1 MVTRRGAAEMLKR
14 LILTVLLA
22 VTAASA
28 GAQQFPARP
37 MTLLCWSAAGS
48 PVDVYARVLAK
59 LLSTELGQN
68 VIVDNR
74 TGGSGIVMVNTLL
87 RAPADG
93 YTIAANTITL
103 AALFGEPNVTFK
115 PDDLQMLARSQI
127 DPYGLI
133 VHTSTPFRTIDEFV
147 AYARKNPGFLNVGGP
162 FAMSGHRVA
171 WEVFAEM
178 AKIKTT
184 WVPYQ
189 GGGPVLTAI
198 AGGHVDAAATNPG
211 NVKPMIE
218 AGKVRVIAVS
228 SERRLDD
235 FPDVPTY
242 KERGWNLVRYQW
254 RGVMAKAGT
263 PKPVL
268 DRIVAAVQKAQQTAE
283 WKAYLKKVTQLD
295 GFQGPDAF
303 RAQLMQDMHEMD
315 AVKKKL
321 GL

>member
-1 MVTRRGAAEMLKR
+1 MSARFFASLTSIAALLFAGAAH
-14 LILTVLLA
+14 
-22 VTAASA
+22 
-28 GAQQFPARP
+28 AQQYPAKP
-37 MTLLCWSAAGS
+37 IALLCWSAAGS
-48 PVDVYARVLAK
+48 PVDLYARIMAK
-59 LLSTELGQN
+59 LLSSELGHN

-115 PDDLQMLARSQI
+115 PEELQLIARSQI

-133 VHTSTPFRTIDEFV
+133 VHTSTPFKTIDAFV
-147 AYARKNPGFLNVGGP
+147 AFARKKPGFVNVGGP

-171 WEVFAEM
+171 WELFAEM

-189 GGGPVLTAI
+189 GGGPALTAI
-198 AGGHVDAAATNPG
+198 AGGHIDAAATNPG

-228 SERRLDD
+228 SHKRIAD

-242 KERGWNLVRYQW
+242 RERGWDLVRYQW
-254 RGVMAKAGT
+254 RGIMARAGT
-263 PKPVL
+263 PKPVI
-268 DRIVAAVQKAQQTAE
+268 DRLTAAIQKAQQTAE
-283 WKAYLKKVTQLD
+283 WKTYLKQVTQLD
-295 GFQGPDAF
+295 GFQGPEAF
-303 RAQLMQDMHEMD
+303 RVQLMQDMREME

>member
-1 MVTRRGAAEMLKR
+1 MMPARSLASLAAGA
-14 LILTVLLA
+14 VLLA
-22 VTAASA
+22 A
-28 GAQQFPARP
+28 GAANAQQYPAKP
-37 MTLLCWSAAGS
+37 ITLLCWSAAGS
-48 PVDVYARVLAK
+48 PVDLYARIMAR
-59 LLSTELGQN
+59 LLSADLGQN
-68 VIVDNR
+68 VVVDNR
-74 TGGSGIVMVNTLL
+74 TGGSGIVMVNSLL

-103 AALFGEPNVTFK
+103 ATLFSEPNVTFK
-115 PDDLQMLARSQI
+115 PDDLQLIARSQI

-133 VHTSTPFRTIDEFV
+133 VHTSTPFKTIDAFV
-147 AYARKNPGFLNVGGP
+147 AYARKKPGFVNVGGP

-189 GGGPVLTAI
+189 GGGPALTAI
-198 AGGHVDAAATNPG
+198 AGGHIDAAATNPG
-211 NVKPMIE
+211 NVKPMID

-228 SERRLDD
+228 SDQRIED

-254 RGVMAKAGT
+254 RGIMAKART
-263 PKPVL
+263 PRPII
-268 DRIVAAVQKAQQTAE
+268 DRLTVAIQKAQQTSE
-283 WKAYLKKVTQLD
+283 WKAYLKQVTQLD
-295 GFQGPDAF
+295 GFQGPEAF
-303 RAQLMQDMHEMD
+303 RAQLVQDMSEME

>member
-1 MVTRRGAAEMLKR
+1 MFARLFASAAAGV
-14 LILTVLLA
+14 ILF
-22 VTAASA
+22 ASATA
-28 GAQQFPARP
+28 GAQQYPAKP
-37 MTLLCWSAAGS
+37 ITMLCWSAAGS
-48 PVDVYARVLAK
+48 PVDVYARVMAK

-68 VIVDNR
+68 VVVDNR

-93 YTIAANTITL
+93 YTIGANTITL
-103 AALFGEPNVTFK
+103 ATMFSEPNVTFK
-115 PDDLQMLARSQI
+115 PDDLQLIARSQV

-133 VHTSTPFRTIDEFV
+133 VHTSTPFKTIDAFV
-147 AYARKNPGFLNVGGP
+147 AYARKKPGFVNVAGP
-162 FAMSGHRVA
+162 FTMSGHRVA

-189 GGGPVLTAI
+189 GGGPALTAI

-211 NVKPMIE
+211 NVKPMID

-228 SERRLDD
+228 SDKRLED

-242 KERGWNLVRYQW
+242 KERGWDLVRYQW

-263 PKPVL
+263 PKAVI
-268 DRIVAAVQKAQQTAE
+268 DRLTAAIQKAQQTAE
-283 WKAYLKKVTQLD
+283 WKTYLKQVTQLD

-303 RAQLMQDMHEMD
+303 RAQLVQDMQEMET
-315 AVKKKL
+315 VKKKL

>member
-1 MVTRRGAAEMLKR
+1 MLNR
-14 LILTVLLA
+14 LIQAIVVAATA
-22 VTAASA
+22 VAAH
-28 GAQQFPARP
+28 AQQFPARP
-37 MTLLCWSAAGS
+37 VTLLCWSAAGS

-59 LLSTELGQN
+59 LLSSELGQN
-68 VIVDNR
+68 VVVDNR
-74 TGGSGIVMVNTLL
+74 TGGSGIVMVNTLV

-115 PDDLQMLARSQI
+115 PDDLQMIARSQI
-127 DPYGLI
+127 DPYGLL
-133 VHTSTPFRTIDEFV
+133 VHASTPFRTIDEFV
-147 AYARKNPGFLNVGGP
+147 AYARKKPGFVNVAGP

-171 WEVFAEM
+171 WELFAEM
-178 AKIKTT
+178 ARIKTT

-211 NVKPMIE
+211 NVKPMID

-228 SERRLDD
+228 SERRLED

-242 KERGWNLVRYQW
+242 KERGWDLVRYQW

-283 WKAYLKKVTQLD
+283 WNAYLKKVTQLD

-303 RAQLMQDMHEMD
+303 RTQLMQDMHEMD
-315 AVKKKL
+315 VVKKKL

>member
-1 MVTRRGAAEMLKR
+1 MLAQITQRLRQGLLVLVLAALP
-14 LILTVLLA
+14 LL
-22 VTAASA
+22 A
-28 GAQQFPARP
+28 GAQQYPTRP
-37 MTLLCWSAAGS
+37 ITLLCWSAAGS
-48 PVDVYARVLAK
+48 PVDIYARVMAK
-59 LLSTELGQN
+59 LLSAELGQN
-68 VIVDNR
+68 VVVENR
-74 TGGSGIVMVNTLL
+74 TGGSGIIMVNSLL

-103 AALFGEPNVTFK
+103 ATLFSEPTASFK
-115 PDDLQMLARSQI
+115 PDELQMIARSQV

-133 VHTSTPFRTIDEFV
+133 VHTSTPFKTIDELV
-147 AYARKNPGFLNVGGP
+147 AFARKKPYFINIGGP
-162 FAMSGHRVA
+162 FTMSGHRVA
-171 WEVFAEM
+171 WEVFAEA

-189 GGGPVLTAI
+189 GGGPALTAI

-211 NVKPMIE
+211 NVKPFIE
-218 AGKVRVIAVS
+218 AGKVRVLAVS
-228 SERRLDD
+228 SDKRLED

-242 KERGWNLVRYQW
+242 KERGWDVVRYQW
-254 RGVMAKAGT
+254 RGVMGKAGL

-268 DRIVAAVQKAQQTAE
+268 DRLVAAVQKAQQTTE
-283 WKAYLKKVTQLD
+283 WKNYLRQVTQLD

-303 RAQLMQDMHEMD
+303 RAQLMQDMQEME

>member
-1 MVTRRGAAEMLKR
+1 MPARFFASLTLIAALFLAGAAH
-14 LILTVLLA
+14 
-22 VTAASA
+22 
-28 GAQQFPARP
+28 AQQYPAKP
-37 MTLLCWSAAGS
+37 ITLLCWSAAGS
-48 PVDVYARVLAK
+48 PVDIYARIMAK
-59 LLSTELGQN
+59 LLSNELGHN

-115 PDDLQMLARSQI
+115 PEDLQLIARSQI

-133 VHTSTPFRTIDEFV
+133 VHTSTPFKTIDAFV
-147 AYARKNPGFLNVGGP
+147 AFARKNPGFVNVGGP

-189 GGGPVLTAI
+189 GGGPALTAI
-198 AGGHVDAAATNPG
+198 AGGHIDAAATNPG

-228 SERRLDD
+228 SDKRIAD

-242 KERGWNLVRYQW
+242 RERGWDLVRYQW
-254 RGVMAKAGT
+254 RGIMAKAGT
-263 PKPVL
+263 PKPVT
-268 DRIVAAVQKAQQTAE
+268 DRLTAAIHKAQQTAE
-283 WKAYLKKVTQLD
+283 WKTYLQQVTQLD
-295 GFQGPDAF
+295 GFQGPEAF
-303 RAQLMQDMHEMD
+303 RVQLGQDMREME